1 MNKLKNKVF
10 VVLITILTSFLLVL
24 VIIFNYQNYQR
35 EYTEINDNLSKIEK
49 EYRQGFF
56 IQDLNNSLG
65 RPFFLDTNVYIVS
78 FDNDFNIIE
87 IISYTKDN
95 TNSGTIKDNA
105 IKFINTG
112 KDKKIGNLYFSKY
125 SYLLDK
131 NNNLIIID
139 NSNIN
144 HRLSSLLRFSVLIFI
159 LLEVLAGYISIML
172 TRWLVRP
179 VEEAFNKQRQ
189 FVFDASHELKT
200 PLAVI
205 IASAEMLEKN
215 PKEKKWLSNIKS
227 EADRMNK
234 LVINLLDLAKTE
246 SLPSKLK
253 YSTVNLSKE
262 TERSTLTFEG
272 LVFEK
277 GLEIDY
283 DIEDNIEFSCDLD
296 KIKELLSILLDNA
309 IKHSYDNAKIRVNL
323 FKEKENIILEVINNG
338 DDIPKDKQNK
348 IFERFYRVDEARNRN
363 ENRYGLGLAIAKN
376 IVDIHQGKISV
387 TSSNNYTTFKVI
399 FKSS

>member
-35 EYTEINDNLSKIEK
+35 EYTEVNDNLSNIEK

-56 IQDLNNSLG
+56 IQDLSNGFG

-144 HRLSSLLRFSVLIFI
+144 HRLNSLLRFSVLIFI

-172 TRWLVRP
+172 TRWLVKP

-234 LVINLLDLAKTE
+234 LVINLLELAKTE

-262 TERSTLTFEG
+262 TERSILTFEG

-277 GLEIDY
+277 NLEIDY

>member
-35 EYTEINDNLSKIEK
+35 EYTEVNDNLSNIEK
-49 EYRQGFF
+49 EYRQAFF
-56 IQDLNNSLG
+56 IQDLSNGFG

-144 HRLSSLLRFSVLIFI
+144 HRLNSLLRFSVLIFI

-172 TRWLVRP
+172 TRWLVKP

-234 LVINLLDLAKTE
+234 LVINLLELAKTE

-262 TERSTLTFEG
+262 IERSILTFEG

-277 GLEIDY
+277 NLEIDY

-323 FKEKENIILEVINNG
+323 FKEKENIIIEVINNG

>member
-35 EYTEINDNLSKIEK
+35 EYTEVNDNLSKIEK

-179 VEEAFNKQRQ
+179 VEETFNKQRQ

-262 TERSTLTFEG
+262 TERSILTFEG

>member
-35 EYTEINDNLSKIEK
+35 EYTEVNDNLSKIEK

-179 VEEAFNKQRQ
+179 VEGAFNKQRQ

-262 TERSTLTFEG
+262 TERSILTFEG

>member
-35 EYTEINDNLSKIEK
+35 EYTEVNDNLSKIEK

-112 KDKKIGNLYFSKY
+112 KDKKLGNLYFSKY

-262 TERSTLTFEG
+262 TERSILTFEG

-387 TSSNNYTTFKVI
+387 TSSNNYTIFKVI

>member
-35 EYTEINDNLSKIEK
+35 EYTEVNDNLSKIEK

-112 KDKKIGNLYFSKY
+112 KDKKIRNLYFSKY

-159 LLEVLAGYISIML
+159 LLEILAGYISIML

-227 EADRMNK
+227 ETDRMNK

-262 TERSTLTFEG
+262 TERSILTFEG

-399 FKSS
+399 FKPS

>member
-35 EYTEINDNLSKIEK
+35 EYTEVNDNLSKIEK

-227 EADRMNK
+227 ETDRMNK

-262 TERSTLTFEG
+262 IERSILTFEG